1 MNLLT
6 IGQVAKRVGVTVET
20 IRFYERQG
28 LLANPHRTASGYRQ
42 YPPEA
47 VQRVRFI
54 QRAKDLGFSL
64 KEIRELLS
72 LCDRPD
78 TMCTH
83 VKVFAVQTLAAI
95 ESKLHDLERMRN
107 ALAQLLMKC
116 DGKRQ
121 LSECPIL
128 DALSQEEHGG
138 DGKSGT
144 DLHAR
149 LPQY

>member
-6 IGQVAKRVGVTVET
+6 IGQVAKRVGVTVEA

-28 LLANPHRTASGYRQ
+28 LLAQPRRTASGYRQ

-47 VQRVRFI
+47 VRRIRFI
-54 QRAKDLGFSL
+54 QRAKDVGFSL

-72 LCDRPD
+72 LREESGIACADIKAR
-78 TMCTH
+78 
-83 VKVFAVQTLAAI
+83 AVRTLAAI
-95 ESKLHDLERMRN
+95 EGRLHDLERMRN
-107 ALAQLLMKC
+107 ALARLAVKC
-116 DGKRQ
+116 DGKGQ
-121 LSECPIL
+121 LGECPIL
-128 DALSQEEHGG
+128 DALDQEEHGG

-144 DLHAR
+144 GLRAR